1 MDFPDGHAQHCQR
14 ASLPCF
20 SCVAF
25 GSYSQVMVNM
35 RHTSAKTVGRGVAVS
50 NDNGNTFGPI
60 VYDKALISPV
70 CQGSLVTFG
79 GATYFSNPES
89 TTGRNHIGVR
99 KSMDNAKTWPSSTII
114 ETGNSAG
121 YSCLV
126 AGPVGHSD
134 KGGILFES
142 LATGSISFATFPL
155 SF

>member
-1 MDFPDGHAQHCQR
+1 
-14 ASLPCF
+14 
-20 SCVAF
+20 
-25 GSYSQVMVNM
+25 MVNM

-99 KSMDNAKTWPSSTII
+99 KSTDNAETWPSSTII

-126 AGPVGHSD
+126 AGPVGSGGD

-142 LATGSISFATFPL
+142 LATGSISFATFAL
-155 SF
+155 DF